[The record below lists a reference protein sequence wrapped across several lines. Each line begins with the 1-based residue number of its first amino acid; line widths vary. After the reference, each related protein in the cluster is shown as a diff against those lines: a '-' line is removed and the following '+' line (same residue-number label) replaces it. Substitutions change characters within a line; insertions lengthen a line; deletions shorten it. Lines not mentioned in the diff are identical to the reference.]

1 MRVLALDTAMNGC
14 AAGVL
19 DTDSEECVALV
30 EPMPRGQAEKL
41 VPLIQK
47 ALTKARLDFSD
58 LGLIATTVGP
68 GAFTGLRIGLST
80 ARALG
85 LALNIPVLGVT
96 TLQVLAAAYFAKHQ
110 HGKNVLVLIETK
122 RTDFYGQLFDAEGS
136 SISAPF
142 ALSASVIADA
152 YLEQECVIIGDAN
165 ARFMGLLTDEQ
176 KSRADAV
183 DGFEIPDPAFIAVI
197 GYALFENGDTD
208 SPAEPLYL
216 RDADVSQSKR
226 PQRTIEDEPI

>member
-47 ALTKARLDFSD
+47 TLTKARVDFSD

-85 LALNIPVLGVT
+85 LALNIPVIGVT
-96 TLQVLAAAYFAKHQ
+96 TLQVLAAAFYAEHEVQKPL
-110 HGKNVLVLIETK
+110 LVLIETK
-122 RTDFYGQLFDAEGS
+122 RTDFYGQYFDIDGS
-136 SISAPF
+136 ALSGPF
-142 ALSASVIADA
+142 ALPAETIMAEFLNKDCI
-152 YLEQECVIIGDAN
+152 LIGDAN
-165 ARFMGLLTDEQ
+165 ARFLSLLPEEL
-176 KSRADAV
+176 KSKVEAIA
-183 DGFEIPDPAFIAVI
+183 GFEIPDPLFIALI
-197 GYALFENGDTD
+197 GQALYESGDSE
-208 SPAEPLYL
+208 SPPEPLYL

-226 PQRTIEDEPI
+226 VQRTIED

>member
-30 EPMPRGQAEKL
+30 EPMARGQAEKL

-47 ALTKARLDFSD
+47 TLTRAQLDFSD
-58 LGLIATTVGP
+58 LGLISTTVGP

-85 LALNIPVLGVT
+85 LALNIPVVGVT
-96 TLQVLAAAYFAKHQ
+96 TLHVLAAAYFAQHQ
-110 HGKNVLVLIETK
+110 HDKNVLVLIETK
-122 RTDFYGQLFDAEGS
+122 RTDFYGQLFDADGS
-136 SISAPF
+136 ALSEPF
-142 ALSASVIADA
+142 ALSAEVIAKLHLGQD
-152 YLEQECVIIGDAN
+152 CVIIGDAN
-165 ARFMGLLTDEQ
+165 ARFLTLLDEGQ
-176 KSRADAV
+176 KARVQAV
-183 DGFEIPDPAFIAVI
+183 EGFEIPDPAFIAVI
-197 GYALFENGDTD
+197 GHALHENGDTD
-208 SPAEPLYL
+208 CPAEPLYL

-226 PQRTIEDEPI
+226 VQRTIEE

>member
-14 AAGVL
+14 SAGVL
-19 DTDSEECVALV
+19 DTDSAECVAMA
-30 EPMPRGQAEKL
+30 EPMTRGQAEKL

-47 ALTKARLDFSD
+47 ALTKAQLDFAD

-96 TLQVLAAAYFAKHQ
+96 TLHVLAAAYFAQHQ
-110 HGKNVLVLIETK
+110 ADKNLLVLIETK
-122 RTDFYGQLFDAEGS
+122 RSDFYGQLFDAAGS
-136 SISAPF
+136 SISEPF
-142 ALSASVIADA
+142 ALPAETIAEI
-152 YLEQECVIIGDAN
+152 YLAQPCVIIGDAN
-165 ARFMGLLTDEQ
+165 ARFLSLLTAAQ
-176 KSRADAV
+176 KDKVNAAE
-183 DGFEIPDPAFIAVI
+183 GFDLPDPAFIAMI
-197 GYALFENGDTD
+197 GHALWENGDTD
-208 SPAEPLYL
+208 SPPEPLYL

-226 PQRTIEDEPI
+226 LQRTIED